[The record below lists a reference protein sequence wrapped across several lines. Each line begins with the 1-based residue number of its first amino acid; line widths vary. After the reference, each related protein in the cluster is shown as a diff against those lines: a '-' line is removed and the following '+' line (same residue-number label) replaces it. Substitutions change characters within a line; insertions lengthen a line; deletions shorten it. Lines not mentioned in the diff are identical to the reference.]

1 MQLYVTRIQIG
12 DFVKNQKSRT
22 KAGDT
27 TTVSQIIATAMSFAI
42 RRAAVGGVGRHTM
55 RSGAPLRFFSAAM
68 PRLQTAQAPS
78 QESQAEILK
87 KLNVKDPAQLISWKS
102 KYLKPEDITPLKE
115 AHELYATVH
124 IYDRKFLVTEGDE
137 VRIPVDFK
145 SLEVGDVLN
154 LKEVSTIGSRDH
166 TLTGGPRIDPSVF
179 TIKAVVTEKTKVKH
193 KVLEK
198 TRRRRRHVKHV
209 VVKPPLTVL
218 RISQL
223 SVNQDF

>member
-1 MQLYVTRIQIG
+1 L
-12 DFVKNQKSRT
+12 
-22 KAGDT
+22 
-27 TTVSQIIATAMSFAI
+27 SQAT
-42 RRAAVGGVGRHTM
+42 
-55 RSGAPLRFFSAAM
+55 
-68 PRLQTAQAPS
+68 QPS
-78 QESQAEILK
+78 QTSTTSEILK
-87 KLNVKDPAQLISWKS
+87 KLNVKDPAHLISWKS

-115 AHELYATVH
+115 AKELYATIH

-145 SLEVGDVLN
+145 TLEVGDVLN
-154 LKEVSTIGSRDH
+154 LNEVSTIGSRDH

-179 TIKAVVTEKTKVKH
+179 NIRAVVIEKTKVKH
-193 KVLEK
+193 RVLEK
-198 TRRRRRHVKHV
+198 TRRRRRHVRHV